1 MPDPSQ
7 GPITFIVPGVEQEVG
22 PARTRA
28 AAPAGATGRLKQSV
42 LVGTQRGGGGGEVR
56 VTAVP
61 GEDVV
66 VLQIL
71 NGPELRLHPAN
82 ARDLMLAQSDRKRS
96 RGANG
101 TEPAAPNEVAVPVQ
115 LQWAAVDAAVAR
127 GGTRGL
133 GGVLLQ
139 AVHVITGV
147 GQGTAANFVA
157 NQVVKRVDAQVDPGV
172 YRLGASSLG
181 RLKGNGSPLGTIDAG
196 ADPSLILIHG
206 TFSETSGTFSK
217 LWSQHPDLV
226 RSLFQYYK
234 NRVYALDHP
243 TLGES
248 PIANALLLARALPNG
263 ARVHLLT
270 HSRGGLVAEVLAR
283 ACGGAAANAD
293 DLEPFSKKANE
304 GERKDLAAL
313 LDLVKTKGI
322 RVERVVRVACPA
334 RGTLLASKRLDAY
347 VSVLKWGLELAH
359 IPVAP
364 ELIDFL
370 GEVARLRADPSVLPG
385 LAAEIPDS
393 PLVTWLHGDGDPIP
407 GDLRVVAGDVQ
418 GDSIRSWIKTLLA
431 DSFYWTDNDLVVQT
445 RSMYGGTPRAAGATF
460 VLDQGGDVSHF
471 NYFSNDRTAGG
482 IVDALTRAEPPNF
495 RTIGPLSWAG
505 ESSAGVRAARRAAAD
520 TTPAADKPAVFLLPG
535 ILGSN
540 LKVDGK
546 RIWLGLRL
554 INGFARLAYHAA
566 EPDGVEPDGPID
578 LTYDKLGDFLA
589 RTHEVIEFAYDWRRP
604 IEEEARRLASE
615 VDSALAARA
624 KSGKPV
630 QMVAH
635 SMGGVLARVMLLE
648 QPAVWQ
654 RMMSRPG
661 ARLLML
667 GTPNGGSWAPMQVL
681 SCDDTFGNTLVT
693 FGAPFKQREAR
704 GLMAEFPGF
713 LQLQAGL
720 LDSRLKLDANE
731 TWQGLADDDLKR
743 AVERSWWHNAD
754 FVRETSAW
762 GIPPQAV
769 LDQAVSLRKR
779 LDLQRAQ
786 TLGAFAGQI
795 LLVVGKARFTPDGFE
810 VGNDGFVYLDAQEA
824 GDGRVT
830 LQNAQLP
837 GVRTWQVDCDHGH
850 LPAERDAF
858 QAYLELLQQ
867 GNTDRLRSVTTT
879 TRGVAEAAA
888 PMHVRSRPSR
898 ASAANRPPD
907 SPDESLAP
915 AERERP
921 AAEAAAQEQALSI
934 TVHNGDL
941 SYIRLPL
948 LLGHYTAERLT
959 GTERIMDD
967 LIGGTMSNSLKGG
980 LYPDEPGTHQ
990 LFWNTRSPQDNPWQ
1004 LPRPPLVIVAGL
1016 GPEAGLQPSELVY
1029 TVGQAVLAWGQRLA
1043 ERPGALPVAF
1053 ELAATL
1059 IASGG
1064 SGITVGQSARSIAQG
1079 IREANRR
1086 LAKIGWPGVGH
1097 LHLIE
1102 LYLDRS
1108 TEAWRALQIQTVNA
1122 PALFALTPTVQQDV
1136 GSNRWLPRPLDPNYR
1151 GADYDFLTAVSQPG
1165 EPGESII
1172 VYTLDTRRARSEV
1185 RAQSTQSH
1193 LIGPMLLRASN
1204 DTNADPQIGNTL
1216 CRLLLPMELD
1226 PFLGGTTELVL
1237 ELDSVTAGIPW
1248 ELIDPGVPG
1257 TDDQTPWAIRSKL
1270 LRKLRTK
1277 DFREQVSESSADT
1290 NVLVIGDPDTNRK
1303 DYPELFG
1310 ARAEA
1315 KAVADR
1321 LGAATALG
1329 SERVRRLVTEDSSDP
1344 VVDAQAVINALLDR
1358 TTNWRIIH
1366 VAGHGEPG
1374 EKNDPKG
1381 VVLSDGAFLGPREIR
1396 SMRKVPELVF
1406 VNCCYLGMRASDQ
1419 LSYDRPA
1426 FASGVAEELIKIGV
1440 RCVIAAGWA
1449 VDDGPAEIF
1458 ATKFYDALLA
1468 NSTFIDAVAIAR
1480 EAAFAEGG
1488 NTWAAYQCYGDP
1500 NWTLRRDVPDAHRP
1514 TTSFGAEFASIA
1526 SPLDLLVALETM
1538 AVKATTPGAK
1548 TASVQDKL
1556 RHLESRFVQ
1565 FWGGDG
1571 KVAYAFGWAWSQARD
1586 PEKAIEWYRRSLAAN
1601 DGRAP
1606 IRAAE
1611 QLGNQLARQA
1621 EATVARGRQAVK
1633 EAEERLSHT
1642 KSRTKARREAQREV
1656 DKATRALGTAVRQAR
1671 QQLNEAI
1678 ALLEKVVALEPTM
1691 ERESLCGSAYKR
1703 LLMIADDSGGRG
1715 ASQALERMRAHYAKA
1730 EELGRQQQLP
1740 DVFAQALNRFAA
1752 DLCLKTGRGRILSP
1766 TDISTIRQELDTKAR
1781 RDPDFWCISGL
1792 VELSIYEAIDRGAL
1806 ASERAGIEAAFA
1818 DLYLR
1823 APKDSGWL
1831 SVRDQARFVLTR
1843 YARRARGA
1851 EASAATALLAAIEG
1865 FAAG

>member
-1 MPDPSQ
+1 
-7 GPITFIVPGVEQEVG
+7 
-22 PARTRA
+22 
-28 AAPAGATGRLKQSV
+28 
-42 LVGTQRGGGGGEVR
+42 
-56 VTAVP
+56 
-61 GEDVV
+61 
-66 VLQIL
+66 
-71 NGPELRLHPAN
+71 
-82 ARDLMLAQSDRKRS
+82 
-96 RGANG
+96 
-101 TEPAAPNEVAVPVQ
+101 
-115 LQWAAVDAAVAR
+115 
-127 GGTRGL
+127 
-133 GGVLLQ
+133 
-139 AVHVITGV
+139 
-147 GQGTAANFVA
+147 
-157 NQVVKRVDAQVDPGV
+157 
-172 YRLGASSLG
+172 
-181 RLKGNGSPLGTIDAG
+181 
-196 ADPSLILIHG
+196 
-206 TFSETSGTFSK
+206 
-217 LWSQHPDLV
+217 
-226 RSLFQYYK
+226 
-234 NRVYALDHP
+234 
-243 TLGES
+243 
-248 PIANALLLARALPNG
+248 
-263 ARVHLLT
+263 
-270 HSRGGLVAEVLAR
+270 
-283 ACGGAAANAD
+283 
-293 DLEPFSKKANE
+293 
-304 GERKDLAAL
+304 
-313 LDLVKTKGI
+313 
-322 RVERVVRVACPA
+322 
-334 RGTLLASKRLDAY
+334 LLASKRLDAY
-347 VSVLKWGLELAH
+347 VSVMKWGLELAH

-364 ELIDFL
+364 ELVDFL
-370 GEVARLRADPSVLPG
+370 GEVARLRADPAVLPG
-385 LAAEIPDS
+385 LAAQIPDS
-393 PLVTWLHGDGDPIP
+393 PLVAWLHADGDAIP
-407 GDLRVVAGDVQ
+407 GDLRVVAGDLQ

-471 NYFSNDRTAGG
+471 TYFSNDRTAGG
-482 IVDALTRAEPPNF
+482 IVDALTKSEPPNF

-554 INGFARLAYHAA
+554 INGFARLAYQPA

-604 IEEEARRLASE
+604 IEEEARRLAGE
-615 VDSALAARA
+615 VDNALAARA

-635 SMGGVLARVMLLE
+635 SMGGVLARVMQLE
-648 QPAVWQ
+648 QPGVWQ

-720 LDSRLKLDANE
+720 LDSRLKLDQTK
-731 TWQGLADDDLKR
+731 TWKGLADDDLKR
-743 AVERSWWHNAD
+743 AIERSWWHNAD
-754 FVRETSAW
+754 FVGETSAW
-762 GIPPQAV
+762 GVPPQPV

-779 LDLQRAQ
+779 LDEQRAQ
-786 TLGAFAGQI
+786 TLGAFASQI

-810 VGNDGFVYLDAQEA
+810 VGDDGFVYLDAQEA

-879 TRGVAEAAA
+879 TRGATEAAA

-915 AERERP
+915 VDRERP

-959 GTERIMDD
+959 GTEWIMDG
-967 LIGGTMSNSLKGG
+967 LVGGTMGNSLKAG

-990 LFWNTRSPQDNPWQ
+990 LFWNTRSPPDNPWQ
-1004 LPRPPLVIVAGL
+1004 LPRPPVVIVAGL
-1016 GPEAGLQPSELVY
+1016 GPEAGLKASELVR
-1029 TVGQAVLAWGQRLA
+1029 TVCQAVLAWAQRLA
-1043 ERPGALPVAF
+1043 EKPGGVPVAF

-1059 IASGG
+1059 IGSGG

-1086 LAKIGWPGVGH
+1086 LAKINWPGVGH

-1102 LYLDRS
+1102 LYLDRA
-1108 TEAWRALQIQTVNA
+1108 TEAWRALQILAVNA
-1122 PALFALTPTVQQDV
+1122 PALYLLTPIVEQ
-1136 GSNRWLPRPLDPNYR
+1136 GAGWLRRPLDPNYR
-1151 GADYDFLTAVSQPG
+1151 GVNYDFLTAVSQSG
-1165 EPGESII
+1165 EPGESVI

-1185 RAQSTQSH
+1185 RAQSTQTR
-1193 LIGPMLLRASN
+1193 LIGPMLLDASN
-1204 DTNADPQIGNTL
+1204 DVNTDSQIGNSL
-1216 CRLLLPMELD
+1216 CRLLIPLEMD
-1226 PFLGGTTELVL
+1226 PFFGGATELVL

-1248 ELIDPGVPG
+1248 ELIDPGVLG
-1257 TDDQTPWAIRSKL
+1257 SDDRPWAIRAKL
-1270 LRKLRTK
+1270 LRKLRTTE
-1277 DFREQVSESSADT
+1277 FREQVTEANPDT
-1290 NVLVIGDPDTNRK
+1290 NVLVIGDPVTDRRI
-1303 DYPELFG
+1303 YPELPG
-1310 ARAEA
+1310 ARSEA
-1315 KAVADR
+1315 QAVAER
-1321 LGAATALG
+1321 LSSPAALGA
-1329 SERVRRLVTEDSSDP
+1329 ERVRSLVTSDDP
-1344 VVDAQAVINALLDR
+1344 ASRPVDAQAVINAVLDR
-1358 TTNWRIIH
+1358 NTNWRIIH
-1366 VAGHGEPG
+1366 VAGHGEPREMLG
-1374 EKNDPKG
+1374 PEPKKPGDPPQRPGDPRG
-1381 VVLSDGAFLGPREIR
+1381 VVLSGGAFLGPREIR

-1406 VNCCYLGMRASDQ
+1406 VNCCHLGVKVSPQLTRLDQ
-1419 LSYDRPA
+1419 LSGGPGKDYSGERRPGDPYDRPA

-1449 VDDGPAEIF
+1449 VDDGPAATF
-1458 ATKFYDALLA
+1458 ATKFYDAILS
-1468 NSTFIDAVAIAR
+1468 NIPFIEAVAIAR
-1480 EAAFAEGG
+1480 QAAYEEDRNGK
-1488 NTWAAYQCYGDP
+1488 TWAAYQCYGDP
-1500 NWTLRRDVPDAHRP
+1500 NWTLRREVGDAQRP
-1514 TTSFGAEFASIA
+1514 ATQFGAEFASIA
-1526 SPLDLLVALETM
+1526 SPLDLTLALETL
-1538 AVKATTPGAK
+1538 AVQATAPGAK
-1548 TASVQDKL
+1548 AAAVQDKV
-1556 RHLESRFVQ
+1556 RHLEARFGQ
-1565 FWGGDG
+1565 LWGNYGR
-1571 KVAYAFGWAWSQARD
+1571 VAQAFGWAWSQARN

-1621 EATVARGRQAVK
+1621 EAIVAGARHAAK
-1633 EAEERLSHT
+1633 EAEEHL
-1642 KSRTKARREAQREV
+1642 SRTKPRTRARREVQREV
-1656 DKATRALGTAVRQAR
+1656 DKATRALGTAVGRAR
-1671 QQLNEAI
+1671 QKLKEAI
-1678 ALLEKVVALEPTM
+1678 TLLEKVVALKPTM

-1703 LLMIADDSGGRG
+1703 LLMIADNSGGRG
-1715 ASQALERMRAHYAKA
+1715 AGQALEQIRAHYTKA
-1730 EELGRQQQLP
+1730 EELGREQQLP
-1740 DVFAQALNRFAA
+1740 DLFYPALNRFAA
-1752 DLCLKTGRGRILSP
+1752 ELCLKTGSSAVQVLAAA
-1766 TDISTIRQELDTKAR
+1766 DVAAIRQELETKAR
-1781 RDPDFWCISGL
+1781 RDPDFWCISGQA
-1792 VELSIYEAIDRGAL
+1792 ELRIYEALDSGTL
-1806 ASERAGIEAAFA
+1806 ASERAAIEADFA

-1823 APKDSGWL
+1823 APKETGWL

-1843 YARRARGA
+1843 YARRMRGR
-1851 EASAATALLAAIEG
+1851 EATAATALLATIEG